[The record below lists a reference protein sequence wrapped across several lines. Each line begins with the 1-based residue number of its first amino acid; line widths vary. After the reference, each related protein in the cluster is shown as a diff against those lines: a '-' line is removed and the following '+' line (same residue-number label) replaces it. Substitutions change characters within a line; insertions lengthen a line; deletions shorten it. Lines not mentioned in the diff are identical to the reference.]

1 MHYLLGVLNSDL
13 SLYNNM
19 LLIICTKETYIYC
32 NVGLNKKRSWRQM
45 VCSPTTVLSFQLPN
59 NLKHITLWKA

>member
-1 MHYLLGVLNSDL
+1 MHYLVGVLNSDL

-32 NVGLNKKRSWRQM
+32 NMGLKKDLS
-45 VCSPTTVLSFQLPN
+45 CLSNSP
-59 NLKHITLWKA
+59 II

>member
-1 MHYLLGVLNSDL
+1 MRYLVGVLNSDL

-32 NVGLNKKRSWRQM
+32 DMGLKKKRILEANGMFPYSCP
-45 VCSPTTVLSFQLPN
+45 VFPTLQQFE
-59 NLKHITLWKA
+59 A